1 VSTVKSQLLPKTY
14 TWTFPGSPIQVQIRL
29 SVINELGS
37 LLPRSARLELGA
49 PSGCGLL
56 LGDAARLGATEI
68 SGFESLSALTPAGI
82 EDAKRRAAS
91 RVVGFYRTAE
101 KGSLCMSE
109 QELSLARTHFSD
121 PHSVVLLIETDQTGP
136 GNAVFFFWDQ
146 GQMYGDLA
154 LMEFPFDADQLGRN
168 EQVRAR
174 AREEIIPDAEKRGPD
189 PRRSRTRRVHPLPVA
204 VALGL
209 GAIAGYFYFNAGRQT
224 AVRADIHAVAVPVSA
239 APSLGL
245 SIERKGSDLLLSWD
259 RLSAPVRSASFGEVM
274 IREGDASRKLPLNAQ
289 QLRSGSILYAPTTD
303 QVEVQLNVVNGEKVT
318 GESMTAI
325 LPPVGPHPQVG
336 LITSAQTFESP
347 RQPNE
352 PVAARTPA
360 AVGASTPPTAATE
373 PRHPLSASADRELR
387 KFSIPRG
394 LASQRSAATVPITEP
409 PPAVAGNSLGA
420 LGSPLNWQLPAIP
433 APASMPAPATLART
447 NGAQDHTIPS
457 PVAAPANH
465 ETALPQPPVPTH
477 QVTPR
482 FPSDVKRYLINNTL
496 VKVLVHI
503 DAQGKVIRA
512 EPISKQSANI
522 VLIQAALDAA
532 RGWAFRPATVG
543 TTPVASEMVLE
554 FNFSPGR

>member
-1 VSTVKSQLLPKTY
+1 MSSVESQLLPKSY
-14 TWTFPGSPIQVQIRL
+14 TWTFPGSPVRVQIRL
-29 SVINELGS
+29 SVINELHR
-37 LLPRSARLELGA
+37 LLKRPARFEQGGA
-49 PSGCGLL
+49 SGCGLL
-56 LGDAARLGATEI
+56 VGDGPRPGATEI
-68 SGFESLSALTPAGI
+68 SGFESLPALNPAGV

-91 RVVGFYRTAE
+91 HVVGFYRTTE

-109 QELSLARTHFSD
+109 QDLSLARTHFSD

-189 PRRSRTRRVHPLPVA
+189 PRRSRIRRVRPLPIA
-204 VALGL
+204 VALGI
-209 GAIAGYFYFNAGRQT
+209 GAIAGHFYFSGGRKT
-224 AVRADIHAVAVPVSA
+224 GVMADKPAAALPVSA

-245 SIERKGSDLLLSWD
+245 SIERRGSDLLLSWD
-259 RLSAPVRSASFGEVM
+259 RLSAPIRRANFGEVI
-274 IREGDASRKLPLNAQ
+274 IREGDASRKLQLNAQ

-303 QVEVQLNVVNGEKVT
+303 QVEMQLNVVNGEKVT

-325 LPPVGPHPQVG
+325 LPPVGPHPLVG

-352 PVAARTPA
+352 PVARRPA
-360 AVGASTPPTAATE
+360 AVGASMQPTAGTE
-373 PRHPLSASADRELR
+373 PRHPASADRELR

-409 PPAVAGNSLGA
+409 PPAVAGNSLAGT

-433 APASMPAPATLART
+433 APASTPVPATLART
-447 NGAQDHTIPS
+447 NGAQDHTIPT
-457 PVAAPANH
+457 PGAAPVNH
-465 ETALPQPPVPTH
+465 QTAVPRPPVPTR

-482 FPSDVKRYLINNTL
+482 FPSDIKQYLISNTP

-503 DAQGKVIRA
+503 DAQGEVIRA
-512 EPISKQSANI
+512 EPISKQSANV

-532 RGWAFRPATVG
+532 RGWAFQPATVG

-554 FNFSPGR
+554 FNFSPTR